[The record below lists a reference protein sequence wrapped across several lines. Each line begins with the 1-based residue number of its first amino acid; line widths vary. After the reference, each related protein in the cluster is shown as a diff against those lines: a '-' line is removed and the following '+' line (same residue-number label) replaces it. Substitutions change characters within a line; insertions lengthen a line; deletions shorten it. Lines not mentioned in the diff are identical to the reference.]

1 MLTDDIWRVLL
12 SAIWSFKIDLF
23 FWYKKNIYNG
33 HIWLEKGGMKCFV
46 HSVCTTHT
54 IQTYQ
59 IHTKGE
65 AIRCQEHTVH
75 NSRDYLLL
83 QSILIMKLVKLFG
96 SNDLPSLEM
105 ILSNRDSPL
114 FFFKKKNFFGNN
126 ATTVIIINRKMNEN
140 QSPVSLPIMKV
151 RYDVVVYINCCFEFV
166 IMSCI
171 H

>member
-1 MLTDDIWRVLL
+1 MLYGHLKST
-12 SAIWSFKIDLF
+12 SF

-33 HIWLEKGGMKCFV
+33 HIWLEKGGEMF
-46 HSVCTTHT
+46 CTQCVYYTHT

-75 NSRDYLLL
+75 NSKDYLLL

-96 SNDLPSLEM
+96 SNDLPSFEM

-114 FFFKKKNFFGNN
+114 FFQKKKKKNFLE
-126 ATTVIIINRKMNEN
+126 TM
-140 QSPVSLPIMKV
+140 PLP
-151 RYDVVVYINCCFEFV
+151 
-166 IMSCI
+166 
-171 H
+171 